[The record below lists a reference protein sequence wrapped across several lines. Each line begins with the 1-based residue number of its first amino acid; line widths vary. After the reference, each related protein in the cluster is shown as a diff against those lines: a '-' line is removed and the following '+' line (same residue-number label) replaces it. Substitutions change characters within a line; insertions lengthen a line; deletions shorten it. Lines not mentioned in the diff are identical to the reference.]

1 MLQSA
6 SSGGSSPAVQ
16 PIDLRAPAGEFRVI
30 RTDPQT
36 GVQTFCCDMETE
48 GSARQEADDIADGK
62 MVLTTVYDE
71 AGTPIA
77 SFGEKWKKK

>member
-1 MLQSA
+1 
-6 SSGGSSPAVQ
+6 
-16 PIDLRAPAGEFRVI
+16 
-30 RTDPQT
+30 
-36 GVQTFCCDMETE
+36 METE